1 MDILD
6 SVAKVTE
13 QKDKDSLEISL
24 VTTLA
29 ELYQPTSIRLLKIT
43 NTQTNTEAL
52 VSMAYHSTSKT
63 VNTSVLEKI
72 PIDQDDSLQYCL
84 THTEPV
90 IDTAYHNQSIRA
102 IYPIFNN
109 QNTVIGF
116 IELVTPSFDET
127 QNKFVTAFM
136 KIYRNYLRIMDE
148 SNHDELTGL
157 LNRKTFDSNFQKIL
171 LEAKAIE
178 QKSHKRRKIEK
189 NNYYWLAIAD
199 IDHFKQVNDAYGH
212 LFGDEV
218 LILLT
223 NIMRNTFR
231 NNDKLYR
238 FGGEEFVIILS
249 PTDAFGAKCAF
260 EQFKKAVE
268 SYKFPKIK
276 KITISLGFTQI
287 KPLGTPISTIDK
299 ADAALYYAKKHGRNS
314 TYEYEQL
321 VADGKLAP
329 VTIHTEDI
337 EIFND

>member
-13 QKDKDSLEISL
+13 HKDKDSLEISL

-52 VSMAYHSTSKT
+52 VSMAYHSDNKT
-63 VNTSVLEKI
+63 VDTSTLETI
-72 PIDQDDSLQYCL
+72 PIDQDDSLQLCL

-90 IDTAYHNQSIRA
+90 IDTDYHHQLTRA
-102 IYPIFNN
+102 IYPIFNH
-109 QNTVIGF
+109 QNSVIGF
-116 IELVTPSFDET
+116 IELVTSSFNEA

-136 KIYRNYLRIMDE
+136 KIYRNYLRIIDE
-148 SNHDELTGL
+148 SNHDTLTGL
-157 LNRKTFDSNFQKIL
+157 LNRKTFDSNFYKIL
-171 LEAKAIE
+171 LETKAIE
-178 QKSHKRRKIEK
+178 EKSHKRRKIEET
-189 NNYYWLAIAD
+189 NYYWLAIAD
-199 IDHFKQVNDAYGH
+199 IDHFKHVNDTYGH

-223 NIMRNTFR
+223 QVMGSTFR
-231 NNDKLYR
+231 NSDMLYR

-249 PTDAFGAKCAF
+249 PTEAFGAKCAF
-260 EQFKKAVE
+260 EQFRKAVE
-268 SYKFPKIK
+268 SYKFPQIE

-287 KPLGTPISTIDK
+287 KPLNSPASTIDK
-299 ADAALYYAKKHGRNS
+299 ADAALYYAKEHGRNS

-321 VADGKLAP
+321 IKAGKLTP
-329 VTIHTEDI
+329 STINTAGVELFDH
-337 EIFND
+337 

>member
-13 QKDKDSLEISL
+13 HKDKDSLEISL

-43 NTQTNTEAL
+43 DTSTNTEAL
-52 VSMAYHSTSKT
+52 VSMTYSATNKTVSTST
-63 VNTSVLEKI
+63 LEII
-72 PIDQDDSLQYCL
+72 PIDQDYSLQQCL
-84 THTEPV
+84 AHTEPV
-90 IDTAYHNQSIRA
+90 IDTDYHDQSTRA

-109 QNTVIGF
+109 QDTVIGF
-116 IELVTPSFDET
+116 IEIITSSFDET

-136 KIYRNYLRIMDE
+136 KIYRNYLRIIDE
-148 SNHDELTGL
+148 SNHDTLTGL

-171 LEAKAIE
+171 LEAQTIE
-178 QKSHKRRKIEK
+178 EKNHKRRKIEK
-189 NNYYWLAIAD
+189 NNHYWLAIVD
-199 IDHFKQVNDAYGH
+199 IDHFKHVNDTYGH

-223 NIMRNTFR
+223 NIMRSTFR

-249 PTDAFGAKCAF
+249 PTDAFGATCAF
-260 EQFKKAVE
+260 EQLRKAVE
-268 SYKFPKIK
+268 SYQFPQIE

-287 KPLGTPISTIDK
+287 KPMDTPANAIDE
-299 ADAALYYAKKHGRNS
+299 ADAALYYAKKHGRNRIH
-314 TYEYEQL
+314 EYGQL
-321 VADGKLAP
+321 VKAGKLTP
-329 VTIHTEDI
+329 TTINTTDI
-337 EIFND
+337 ELF

>member
-13 QKDKDSLEISL
+13 HKDKDSLEISL

-43 NTQTNTEAL
+43 NSQTNTEAL
-52 VSMAYHSTSKT
+52 VSVAYNSYNKT
-63 VNTSVLEKI
+63 VDTSYLETI
-72 PIDQDDSLQYCL
+72 SIGQDGSLQQCL
-84 THTEPV
+84 IRAEPV
-90 IDTAYHNQSIRA
+90 IDSNYHNQLVRA

-109 QNTVIGF
+109 QDTVIGF
-116 IELVTPSFDET
+116 IELITPSFDET

-148 SNHDELTGL
+148 SNHDTLTGL

-171 LEAKAIE
+171 LKAQTVE
-178 QKSHKRRKIEK
+178 EKNHNRRKIEK

-199 IDHFKQVNDAYGH
+199 IDYFKHVNDTCGH

-223 NIMRNTFR
+223 NIMRSTFR

-260 EQFKKAVE
+260 EQFRKAVE
-268 SYKFPKIK
+268 SYEFPQIE

-287 KPLGTPISTIDK
+287 KPLDTPTNAIDE
-299 ADAALYYAKKHGRNS
+299 ADAALYYAKEHGRNS
-314 TYEYEQL
+314 IHEYEQL
-321 VADGKLAP
+321 VTDGKLTPAIIK
-329 VTIHTEDI
+329 TTDI
-337 EIFND
+337 ELF

>member
-13 QKDKDSLEISL
+13 HKDKDSLEISL

-43 NTQTNTEAL
+43 DTSTNTEAL
-52 VSMAYHSTSKT
+52 VSMIYSATNKTVSTST
-63 VNTSVLEKI
+63 LEII
-72 PIDQDDSLQYCL
+72 PIDQDNSLQQCL
-84 THTEPV
+84 SHTEPV
-90 IDTAYHNQSIRA
+90 IDTDYHNQSTRA

-109 QNTVIGF
+109 QDTVIGF
-116 IELVTPSFDET
+116 IEIITSSFDET

-136 KIYRNYLRIMDE
+136 KIYRNYLRIIDE
-148 SNHDELTGL
+148 SNHDTLTGL

-171 LEAKAIE
+171 LEAQTIE
-178 QKSHKRRKIEK
+178 EKNHKRRKIEK
-189 NNYYWLAIAD
+189 NNHYWLAIVD
-199 IDHFKQVNDAYGH
+199 IDHFKHVNDTYGH

-223 NIMRNTFR
+223 NIMRSTFR

-249 PTDAFGAKCAF
+249 PTDAFGATCAF
-260 EQFKKAVE
+260 EQLRKAVE
-268 SYKFPKIK
+268 SYQFPQID

-287 KPLGTPISTIDK
+287 KPMDTPANAIDE
-299 ADAALYYAKKHGRNS
+299 ADAALYYAKKHGRNRIH
-314 TYEYEQL
+314 EFGQL
-321 VADGKLAP
+321 VKAGKLTP
-329 VTIHTEDI
+329 TTINTTDI
-337 EIFND
+337 ELF